1 MRENTLMSA
10 EVVEPYAEALMS
22 LADSQ
27 NLVERFGNEAKE
39 LLSTLKSSQELQQF
53 LASPVIKI
61 EDKKAVLKQVAGEGL
76 HHYLLN
82 FLQLVIDKKRTAF
95 LTSILEQFLARVRE
109 RTSTVLA
116 QVTSVTELSQQ
127 QRDRVKEQ
135 VKAMSNARDVELET
149 SLDPD
154 LIGGVVIKVGSQVLD
169 ASLRGQLRRI
179 GLSMEVTAS

>member
-10 EVVEPYAEALMS
+10 EIVEPYAEALMS

-27 NLVERFGNEAKE
+27 NLIEPFGNDTRE
-39 LLSTLKSSQELQQF
+39 LLAVLKESKELQQF
-53 LASPVIKI
+53 LASPVMKT
-61 EDKKAVLKQVAGEGL
+61 EDKKAVLRQITGEGL
-76 HHYLLN
+76 HHYLVN

-95 LTSILEQFLARVRE
+95 LTGILEQFLARVRD

-116 QVTSVTELSQQ
+116 QVTSVTELTQE
-127 QRDRVKEQ
+127 QRDRVQEK
-135 VKAMSNARDVELET
+135 VKAMTSANNVELET

-169 ASLRGQLRRI
+169 ASLKGQLRRI
-179 GLSMEVTAS
+179 GLSLETPAS

>member
-1 MRENTLMSA
+1 MIENTLMSA
-10 EVVEPYAEALMS
+10 EVVDPYAEALMS

-27 NLVERFGNEAKE
+27 NLVERFGKEAKE
-39 LLSTLKSSQELQQF
+39 LLSALKGSQELRQF

-61 EDKKAVLKQVAGEGL
+61 EDKKVVLKRVAGDGL

-95 LTSILEQFLARVRE
+95 LTSILEQFLALVRD

-135 VKAMSNARDVELET
+135 VKAMTNARDVELET

-169 ASLRGQLRRI
+169 ASLKGQLRRI
-179 GLSMEVTAS
+179 GFNLEVTTS